1 MLESNA
7 LPLQIQLSMNQPNTT
22 PQSAAHPHG
31 RYHSVF
37 REGLFSGR
45 TFWVTGGGSGI
56 GRCVAHELAS
66 LGARVIISGRTQEK
80 LDRVAQEIR
89 EDGGLCET
97 IAFDI
102 RDEEAVKT
110 AVAAMV
116 QQVGPITGLVN
127 NAGGQFPAPLQAISK
142 RGFEA
147 VVSNNL
153 TGGFLMMREVYLQSM
168 QEHGGSIVNMTAD
181 FRNGMPGMGHSGAA
195 RAGMSNLTMSAA
207 FEWASC
213 GVRVNAVAPGWVAS
227 SGMDS
232 YGGAVKAL
240 IPKLREHVPLR
251 RLATEAEI
259 SAAIVFLLSLAAAFI
274 SGVTLQIDGAAS
286 LGNPMYPSID
296 HAGSSA
302 FEGFHRAQAPEV
314 LKP

>member
-1 MLESNA
+1 
-7 LPLQIQLSMNQPNTT
+7 MNQPNTI
-22 PQSAAHPHG
+22 PQSAVHPHS

-153 TGGFLMMREVYLQSM
+153 TGGFLMMREVFLQSM
-168 QEHGGSIVNMTAD
+168 QEHGGAIVNMTAD

-207 FEWASC
+207 FEWASS

-240 IPKLREHVPLR
+240 IPQLRKHVPLR
-251 RLATEAEI
+251 RLASEAEI
-259 SAAIVFLLSLAAAFI
+259 SAAIVFLLSPGAAFI
-274 SGVTLQIDGAAS
+274 TGITVQIDGAAS
-286 LGNPMYPSID
+286 LGSAVFPSLD
-296 HAGSSA
+296 HQRSQP

>member
-1 MLESNA
+1 
-7 LPLQIQLSMNQPNTT
+7 MNQPT
-22 PQSAAHPHG
+22 PSLPPSAP
-31 RYHSVF
+31 RYGSVF
-37 REGLFSGR
+37 RDGLFTGR
-45 TFWVTGGGSGI
+45 TVWVTGGGSGI

-66 LGARVIISGRTQEK
+66 LGARVVVSGRTQEK

-89 EDGGLCET
+89 DDGGQCET

-102 RDEEAVKT
+102 RDEDAVK
-110 AVAAMV
+110 ASVATMV
-116 QQVGPITGLVN
+116 ARVGRIDGLVN
-127 NAGGQFPAPLQAISK
+127 NAGGQFPAPLQTISK

-153 TGGFLMMREVYLQSM
+153 TGGFLMMREVFLQSM
-168 QEHGGSIVNMTAD
+168 QAHGGAIVNMTAD

-195 RAGMSNLTMSAA
+195 RAGMGNLTMSAA
-207 FEWASC
+207 FEWASH

-240 IPKLREHVPLR
+240 IPQLRKHVPLQ

-259 SAAIVFLLSLAAAFI
+259 SAAIVFLLGPGAAFI
-274 SGVTLQIDGAAS
+274 TGVTLQIDGAAS
-286 LGNPMYPSID
+286 LQTPLFPILE
-296 HAGSSA
+296 HQRAPA